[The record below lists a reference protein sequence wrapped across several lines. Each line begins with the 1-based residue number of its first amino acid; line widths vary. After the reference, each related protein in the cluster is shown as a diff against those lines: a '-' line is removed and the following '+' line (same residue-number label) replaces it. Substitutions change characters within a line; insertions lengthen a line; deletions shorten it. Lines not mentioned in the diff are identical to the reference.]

1 MIKDN
6 YPVTKNVYVLGHKGR
21 LGSLIVDELKQH
33 NNVQH
38 NNVNLCFKHGFD
50 KNFET
55 TNEFL
60 NIIPSNSVIID
71 VSHPD
76 ATKTLLENLLLNKIY
91 CPLVIGTTGNL
102 PMELITE
109 YSKYAPVG
117 VSSNFS
123 QGINQFKNM
132 IRSISDKSAWK
143 VSMTETHHTRKK
155 DSPSGTAKMI
165 ANAINKEL
173 DDSMEFNYGR
183 SGNDAKRK
191 EKEIGIHA
199 IRGGTIPGE
208 HTVIFAGLDEIVEI
222 KHTALSKK
230 VFAQGSIKAAQYI
243 LNKENGL
250 YDMNNLINNN

>member
-1 MIKDN
+1 
-6 YPVTKNVYVLGHKGR
+6 
-21 LGSLIVDELKQH
+21 
-33 NNVQH
+33 
-38 NNVNLCFKHGFD
+38 
-50 KNFET
+50 
-55 TNEFL
+55 
-60 NIIPSNSVIID
+60 
-71 VSHPD
+71 
-76 ATKTLLENLLLNKIY
+76 
-91 CPLVIGTTGNL
+91 
-102 PMELITE
+102 
-109 YSKYAPVG
+109 
-117 VSSNFS
+117 
-123 QGINQFKNM
+123 
-132 IRSISDKSAWK
+132 
-143 VSMTETHHTRKK
+143 
-155 DSPSGTAKMI
+155 MI

-230 VFAQGSIKAAQYI
+230 VFAQGTIKAAQYI

>member
-1 MIKDN
+1 MK
-6 YPVTKNVYVLGHKGR
+6 
-21 LGSLIVDELKQH
+21 
-33 NNVQH
+33 
-38 NNVNLCFKHGFD
+38 
-50 KNFET
+50 
-55 TNEFL
+55 
-60 NIIPSNSVIID
+60 VIINGYSGTMGQVLTKCVLDDEELQLVAGVSPKHHD
-71 VSHPD
+71 VNNQFNTYSSFAEVKED
-76 ATKTLLENLLLNKIY
+76 ADVVIDFSNPLALDDILDYCLKTKTPVVLA
-91 CPLVIGTTGNL
+91 TTGYNDEEMEKIHQASKQIPVFLSFNMSLGVNILLKLVKEAAKNL
-102 PMELITE
+102 N
-109 YSKYAPVG
+109 
-117 VSSNFS
+117 NFD
-123 QGINQFKNM
+123 IEIIEKHHNK
-132 IRSISDKSAWK
+132 K
-143 VSMTETHHTRKK
+143 V
-155 DSPSGTAKMI
+155 DAPSGTAKMI